1 MSMVRIN
8 ENLIINESH
17 IVKAEFSKSDDDQ
30 ILRLLFVG
38 RTAQPDEAL
47 CEFVLK
53 GRDAWALWEYLVNK
67 AERC

>member
-1 MSMVRIN
+1 MVRVN

-17 IVKAEFSKSDDDQ
+17 IVKAEFSKVDSDQ
-30 ILRLLFVG
+30 ILTLLFEI
-38 RTAQPDEAL
+38 RNANSDDAL
-47 CEFVLK
+47 SEYVLK